1 MPTVEVTA
9 TEVVAMEVVAMEVT
23 VTVAAEVMAMVD
35 TEEGGLLML
44 SPKLRLLPLPK
55 LLQMLNP
62 DMDMDVV
69 MDMV

>member
-1 MPTVEVTA
+1 MRTVEVTA
-9 TEVVAMEVVAMEVT
+9 TEVVAMEVTA
-23 VTVAAEVMAMVD
+23 TVAVEVMAMVD

-44 SPKLRLLPLPK
+44 SPKLRLLPLLM

>member
-9 TEVVAMEVVAMEVT
+9 TEVVAMEVT